1 MHILKLLLLAGL
13 LFVVLLLVVI
23 YLKQRHI
30 RRLTDPR
37 RDRVH
42 HRRR

>member
-1 MHILKLLLLAGL
+1 MHILKLLLLVSI
-13 LFVVLLLVVI
+13 LFVVLLLVVH
-23 YLKQRHI
+23 YLKQRRI

>member
-23 YLKQRHI
+23 SLKPRRI

>member
-13 LFVVLLLVVI
+13 LFVALLLVVI
-23 YLKQRHI
+23 YLKQRRIH
-30 RRLTDPR
+30 RLTDPR